1 MQEKAHCSNFT
12 IKDVTDN
19 KIFWKTV
26 TFSEKMNTNKNIT
39 LAENNN
45 IMSSEIEIAEKLN
58 ALFSNI
64 IVFI

>member
-45 IMSSEIEIAEKLN
+45 IMSSETEIAEKLN